1 MSPDPNWFYSSLA
14 QCAAA
19 LVGLLG
25 AVVVTRMQQQ
35 VLDARE
41 SANDLR
47 NRLNLF
53 RHDLQTL
60 DPKVGALASTF
71 IDSRDVRAFCA
82 AVERQA
88 PEGCRYLPDGD
99 LSLVSARSIDQEADE
114 RTDSRTDRHRRKQD
128 SR

>member
-1 MSPDPNWFYSSLA
+1 
-14 QCAAA
+14 
-19 LVGLLG
+19 
-25 AVVVTRMQQQ
+25 MQQQ

-53 RHDLQTL
+53 HDLQPL
-60 DPKVGALASTF
+60 DPKVGVLASTF
-71 IDSRDVRAFCA
+71 IDSRDLRAFCA

-88 PEGCRYLPDGD
+88 PEGCRYLPDGY
-99 LSLVSARSIDQEADE
+99 LSLVSARSIDHEADE